1 MMIVMKEGATQAE
14 VDAVIRRVESV
25 GAHAHISAGE
35 LVTVIGAIGDRE
47 HVANLGL
54 EGAPGVDHLV
64 PILKPYKLAS
74 LQYRRGDRTVLEI
87 DGRRIG
93 GEHFATIAGPCT
105 VESREVLLDAA
116 RTVRDAG
123 AQFLRG
129 GAYKPR
135 TSPYSFQGLGEAGL
149 RLLAEAK
156 AETGLPIV
164 TELMDV
170 RDLEPVLEV
179 ADVVQLGARNMQNY
193 TLLTEVGRA
202 GKPVLLKRG
211 LSATLEELLMAAEYI
226 LKEGNEQVMLCERG
240 IRTYEPSYRFT
251 LDLMAVPV
259 LRELTHLPIVIDPS
273 HAAGKRSLVE
283 PLSLAAAAAGAD
295 GIIVEIHPSPEDA
308 VCDGPQALYADDFA
322 AYLRKLEAAAELAG
336 KQFTTVCDAA
346 HAASRVLPRR
356 DRVRIA
362 VLGVGLIGGS
372 IGLAAREYVE
382 DAEVVGF
389 GRDPE
394 RLRMAVERGA
404 IHRAAASMDEA
415 VEGAQ
420 LCFAC
425 APVGVLPELVRAA
438 LEASGPD
445 TVVTDVGSTKQDLVE
460 RTPDPRFVGGHPIAG
475 AETAGVEHAR
485 ADLFQG
491 AVWYLTPHEQSG
503 GLLYER
509 LHRFVVDV
517 GARPVAVDAETHD
530 RLVAVFSHLPHV
542 LANVLASQAAGR
554 LLEHGEALRQVGP
567 SFRDMTRV
575 AGANTAMWSD
585 IYRSNRAAIIEEISA
600 FRRELDEVENLLRD
614 GGVEG
619 WNDRARDDRRALL
632 EAGSAEG
639 PVHELRITVP
649 NRPGIV
655 AQVALELGRAGV
667 NIVDMALAPAS
678 DMRTGAMTLWIAGD
692 SQATRAREL
701 IEALGFPVG
710 SE

>member
-1 MMIVMKEGATQAE
+1 MMIVMKEGASQAE
-14 VDAVIRRVESV
+14 IDAVVKRVESV

-54 EGAPGVDHLV
+54 DGAPGVDHLV

-74 LQYRRGDRTVLEI
+74 LQYRREQRTVLEI

-93 GEHFATIAGPCT
+93 GDHFATIAGPCT

-193 TLLTEVGRA
+193 SLLTEVGRA

-211 LSATLEELLMAAEYI
+211 LSATLEELLMAAEYV

-295 GIIVEIHPSPEDA
+295 GIIVEIHPTPEEA
-308 VCDGPQALYADDFA
+308 VCDGPQALRADDFA

-336 KQFTTVCDAA
+336 KQFSTV
-346 HAASRVLPRR
+346 
-356 DRVRIA
+356 
-362 VLGVGLIGGS
+362 
-372 IGLAAREYVE
+372 
-382 DAEVVGF
+382 
-389 GRDPE
+389 
-394 RLRMAVERGA
+394 
-404 IHRAAASMDEA
+404 
-415 VEGAQ
+415 
-420 LCFAC
+420 
-425 APVGVLPELVRAA
+425 
-438 LEASGPD
+438 
-445 TVVTDVGSTKQDLVE
+445 
-460 RTPDPRFVGGHPIAG
+460 
-475 AETAGVEHAR
+475 
-485 ADLFQG
+485 
-491 AVWYLTPHEQSG
+491 
-503 GLLYER
+503 
-509 LHRFVVDV
+509 
-517 GARPVAVDAETHD
+517 
-530 RLVAVFSHLPHV
+530 
-542 LANVLASQAAGR
+542 
-554 LLEHGEALRQVGP
+554 
-567 SFRDMTRV
+567 
-575 AGANTAMWSD
+575 
-585 IYRSNRAAIIEEISA
+585 
-600 FRRELDEVENLLRD
+600 
-614 GGVEG
+614 
-619 WNDRARDDRRALL
+619 
-632 EAGSAEG
+632 
-639 PVHELRITVP
+639 
-649 NRPGIV
+649 
-655 AQVALELGRAGV
+655 
-667 NIVDMALAPAS
+667 
-678 DMRTGAMTLWIAGD
+678 
-692 SQATRAREL
+692 
-701 IEALGFPVG
+701 
-710 SE
+710 

>member
-1 MMIVMKEGATQAE
+1 
-14 VDAVIRRVESV
+14 V

-35 LVTVIGAIGDRE
+35 FVTVIGAVGDRE

-54 EGAPGVDHLV
+54 DGAPGVDHLV

-74 LQYRRGDRTVLEI
+74 LQYKRERRTVLDI

-93 GEHFATIAGPCT
+93 GDHFATIAGPCT
-105 VESREVLLDAA
+105 VESREVLLDTA

-226 LKEGNEQVMLCERG
+226 LKEGNEAVMLCERG

-295 GIIVEIHPSPEDA
+295 GIIVEIHPCPEEA

-336 KQFTTVCDAA
+336 KQFSTV
-346 HAASRVLPRR
+346 
-356 DRVRIA
+356 
-362 VLGVGLIGGS
+362 
-372 IGLAAREYVE
+372 
-382 DAEVVGF
+382 
-389 GRDPE
+389 
-394 RLRMAVERGA
+394 
-404 IHRAAASMDEA
+404 
-415 VEGAQ
+415 
-420 LCFAC
+420 
-425 APVGVLPELVRAA
+425 
-438 LEASGPD
+438 
-445 TVVTDVGSTKQDLVE
+445 
-460 RTPDPRFVGGHPIAG
+460 
-475 AETAGVEHAR
+475 
-485 ADLFQG
+485 
-491 AVWYLTPHEQSG
+491 
-503 GLLYER
+503 
-509 LHRFVVDV
+509 
-517 GARPVAVDAETHD
+517 
-530 RLVAVFSHLPHV
+530 
-542 LANVLASQAAGR
+542 
-554 LLEHGEALRQVGP
+554 
-567 SFRDMTRV
+567 
-575 AGANTAMWSD
+575 
-585 IYRSNRAAIIEEISA
+585 
-600 FRRELDEVENLLRD
+600 
-614 GGVEG
+614 
-619 WNDRARDDRRALL
+619 
-632 EAGSAEG
+632 
-639 PVHELRITVP
+639 
-649 NRPGIV
+649 
-655 AQVALELGRAGV
+655 
-667 NIVDMALAPAS
+667 
-678 DMRTGAMTLWIAGD
+678 
-692 SQATRAREL
+692 
-701 IEALGFPVG
+701 
-710 SE
+710 